1 MLSVERHAAAE
12 RIAAVCVCAHAG
24 IVMILLTQT
33 FPNQA
38 PLAAPMAAAR
48 TPLLVE
54 LFGVQ
59 KLLDSVQKSA
69 SRDVIAQ
76 AQEAR
81 IIAIVRKTKLTSE
94 ECSEAIQMAEKIWP
108 NNTTVIEHLCGAVG
122 DATSKGRPPLQ
133 NFAALAEYYT
143 ESQWKKMRSS
153 GSCILSVLL
162 GQASRLGLKYPS
174 ETTWQIICALYLL
187 CQGDEGAMCTM
198 SPEEKNKI
206 LQFVKKQGR
215 KLLVGTVIMEDL
227 PDHPDELKL
236 RSPAVFLKV
245 FPTEQPTPNPFGIAL
260 GMLVPTIKM
269 RNVQSKSHTW
279 PQPMRSLQQLPLDM
293 NACIQ
298 MATIFASMQAQDKP
312 LSLQMMQQRA
322 RSPLA
327 ITDPSSS
334 SLLELTSP
342 IKNPKPLPKSN
353 FWTLQKPIRKAKER
367 SGPLRKPVRK
377 SGRLCR

>member
-1 MLSVERHAAAE
+1 
-12 RIAAVCVCAHAG
+12 
-24 IVMILLTQT
+24 MILLTQT

-94 ECSEAIQMAEKIWP
+94 ACSEAIQMAEKIWP
-108 NNTTVIEHLCGAVG
+108 NNSTVIEQLCGAVG

-206 LQFVKKQGR
+206 LQFVKNRAGNCW
-215 KLLVGTVIMEDL
+215 LE
-227 PDHPDELKL
+227 P
-236 RSPAVFLKV
+236 
-245 FPTEQPTPNPFGIAL
+245 
-260 GMLVPTIKM
+260 
-269 RNVQSKSHTW
+269 
-279 PQPMRSLQQLPLDM
+279 SLWRTCQTTRM
-293 NACIQ
+293 
-298 MATIFASMQAQDKP
+298 S
-312 LSLQMMQQRA
+312 
-322 RSPLA
+322 
-327 ITDPSSS
+327 
-334 SLLELTSP
+334 
-342 IKNPKPLPKSN
+342 
-353 FWTLQKPIRKAKER
+353 
-367 SGPLRKPVRK
+367 
-377 SGRLCR
+377 